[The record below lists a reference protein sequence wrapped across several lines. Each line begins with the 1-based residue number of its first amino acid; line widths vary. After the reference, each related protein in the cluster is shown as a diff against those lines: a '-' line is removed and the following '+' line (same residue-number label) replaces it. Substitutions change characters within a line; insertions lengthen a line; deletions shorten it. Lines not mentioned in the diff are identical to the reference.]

1 MVVTN
6 QHGSQVAVPIKLLAW
21 TNGELWIWMDSDRGK
36 ALAPM
41 AKKFENNLGVK
52 VTIDTPQNITTSF
65 PLAAQAGKGPDIVI
79 WAHVKVGEWADGG
92 LIAPVE
98 VSNECVNKFFP
109 EVWQAVRHADRLWGY
124 PIALETVTLIY
135 NKKLLVGAPPRTL
148 SDLSAINQKIKQR
161 HPGIMTILWDYK
173 SPYYSW
179 GILAS
184 AGAYVFRQNG
194 TSYDVKNV
202 GVANPGAVLGL
213 SKIIG
218 LIHDGILPKSVEYS
232 RTEELTAQGKLS

>member
-1 MVVTN
+1 
-6 QHGSQVAVPIKLLAW
+6 
-21 TNGELWIWMDSDRGK
+21 
-36 ALAPM
+36 
-41 AKKFENNLGVK
+41 
-52 VTIDTPQNITTSF
+52 
-65 PLAAQAGKGPDIVI
+65 
-79 WAHVKVGEWADGG
+79 

-98 VSNECVNKFFP
+98 VSNEFVNKFFP
-109 EVWQAVRHADRLWGY
+109 EAWQAVRHEDRLWGY

-148 SDLSAINQKIKQR
+148 SDLAAINQKIKQS

-202 GVANPGAVLGL
+202 GVANLKRIIELTTGL
-213 SKIIG
+213 SNYQR
-218 LIHDGILPKSVEYS
+218 HPVSNSCS
-232 RTEELTAQGKLS
+232 RARRHPLL